1 MDKPNRYIIFCANYL
16 PHLGGVERYTHSLSK
31 ELDRMG
37 YRVTIVTNN
46 VYELADRERLTK
58 RVDIIRLPCFAPL
71 KGRMPIPRYN
81 RRFRNLLNE
90 LDACSCRGILIN
102 TRFYIH
108 TILALRLAKA
118 ANVVPIVLDHGSA
131 YLTFGNKTLDILVK
145 AYEHVVT
152 SIDKRYPARYYAVS
166 RRSGQWLK
174 TFGIESKG
182 VLSNAIDAAEYRSQA
197 SNRDYRKELEIPT
210 GNLLVAF
217 IGRLV
222 PEKGISLLLEAF
234 RLLGDAPISLIVAG
248 DGPMRQLVESNR
260 GKNIHYVGRLDS
272 PDIAAL
278 LLQSDI
284 FCLPTRSEGFST
296 SLLEASACGTPSII
310 TNVGGADE
318 LIPND
323 SYGIVLDGP
332 TAESLKDSL
341 MMAFKQRNELPKKGS
356 QSQARVEECFTWVS
370 TAENFI
376 SACEKANSQ

>member
-1 MDKPNRYIIFCANYL
+1 MNKPNRYIIFSANYL
-16 PHLGGVERYTHSLSK
+16 PHLGGVERYTHNLSK

-37 YRVTIVTNN
+37 CRVTIVTNN

-90 LDACSCRGILIN
+90 IDACNCKGILIN

-108 TILALRLAKA
+108 TIIALRLAKA
-118 ANVVPIVLDHGSA
+118 ADVVPIVLDHGSA
-131 YLTFGNKTLDILVK
+131 YLTFGNKALDILVE
-145 AYEHVVT
+145 AYEHVIT
-152 SIDKRYPARYYAVS
+152 SIDKRYPAQYYAVS
-166 RRSGQWLK
+166 RKSEQWLK

-182 VLSNAIDAAEYRSQA
+182 VLSNAIDAVEYRSQA
-197 SNRDYRKELEIPT
+197 SNRDYRKELKIPT
-210 GNLLVAF
+210 GSLLVTF

-222 PEKGISLLLEAF
+222 PEKGISMLLEAF
-234 RLLGDAPISLIVAG
+234 RLLADVPISLIVAG
-248 DGPMRQLVESNR
+248 DGPMRKLVENDR

-278 LLQSDI
+278 LLQSDV

-323 SYGIVLDGP
+323 GYGFVLDGAA
-332 TAESLKDSL
+332 TESLKEAL
-341 MMAFKQRNELPKKGS
+341 MMAFKQRDGLPKKGS
-356 QSQARVEECFTWVS
+356 QSQTRVEERFTWAS
-370 TAENFI
+370 TAESFI
-376 SACEKANSQ
+376 DACEKANS